1 MMSMKVGRLMKE
13 LFPCIVDNMTA
24 DNLKCWGEQLKR
36 EMLQK
41 EILRDWG
48 IGLDWPYYDVCEGR

>member
-1 MMSMKVGRLMKE
+1 MMSVKVGRLMQE
-13 LFPCIVDNMTA
+13 LFPCIVDNMAA

-36 EMLQK
+36 KMLQG
-41 EILRDWG
+41 EILKDLG

>member
-1 MMSMKVGRLMKE
+1 MKE
-13 LFPCIVDNMTA
+13 LFPCIVDNMAA

-36 EMLQK
+36 EMLQG
-41 EILRDWG
+41 EILKDWG